1 MENLLYT
8 EILKNIISYISSRP
22 NQKQIQ
28 LGKGITAFNA
38 SEIIAIGFD
47 KTKEQVVHDI
57 VNLQKEYKTK
67 IGYVN
72 RYKLQM
78 FTTDQILNFQKFH
91 TESDEDVKNYTEL
104 LDALEVILSKRK
116 K

>member
-47 KTKEQVVHDI
+47 KTKEQ